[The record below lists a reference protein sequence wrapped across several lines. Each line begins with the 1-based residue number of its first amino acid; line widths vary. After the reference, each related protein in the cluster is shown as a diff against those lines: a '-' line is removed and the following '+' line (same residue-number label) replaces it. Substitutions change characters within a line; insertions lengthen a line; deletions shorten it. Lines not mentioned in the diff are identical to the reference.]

1 MAEQEKAYLGLG
13 SNVGDRLKNLALAV
27 EKIRANARIDVLRLS
42 SIYETEPY
50 GFHEQPYF
58 LNCVVEV
65 ETSLPPV
72 GLLIVAKSVEEQL
85 GRSSGHRWGPRE
97 IDVDIL
103 SYAQKTATLEFLR
116 VPHRDLAA
124 RRFVLVPFSEI
135 APHFIPPGKKE
146 SISELLKACPD
157 SGDVRLLGTAHLLA
171 AHLGE
176 EYS

>member
-1 MAEQEKAYLGLG
+1 MNESETAYLGLG
-13 SNVGDRLKNLALAV
+13 SNLGDRLKNLALAI
-27 EKIRANARIDVLRLS
+27 EKIRANARIDVQQIS
-42 SIYETEPY
+42 SVYETEPY
-50 GFHEQPYF
+50 GFHEQPPF

-65 ETSLPPV
+65 RTALPPV
-72 GLLIVAKSVEEQL
+72 GVGIGAKAVEEQL
-85 GRSSGHRWGPRE
+85 GRNSGRRWGPRE

-103 SYAQKTATLEFLR
+103 SYTQTAVRSDFLQ

-135 APHFIPPGKKE
+135 APHFVPPEGE
-146 SISELLKACPD
+146 ASISELLDRCPD
-157 SGDVRLLGTAHLLA
+157 TGAVRLLGTAHLLT